1 MGSSSD
7 KPLPPR
13 GLAAALELFAPQAR
27 RIEDLFEFDES
38 FRGLCEDLA
47 DAQATLKHTMRLP
60 DDIREARQLEYREL
74 VTALSNE
81 IEDALSKAKVIHFRH
96 TRHPSKPR

>member
-7 KPLPPR
+7 KPLPSP
-13 GLAAALELFAPQAR
+13 GLAAALELFPAQAR

-47 DAQATLKHTMRLP
+47 DAQATLEHIVRLP
-60 DDIREARQLEYREL
+60 DDIRESRRLEYREL
-74 VTALSNE
+74 VAALSTE
-81 IEDALSKAKVIHFRH
+81 IEEALSKAKVIHLHQHR
-96 TRHPSKPR
+96 PPPKP